1 MQQAQQEV
9 TEIDVEEQKSIDE
22 DRLQKLEAKLL
33 QLQEDLDTTKNKL
46 HNQENKKLPT
56 CPICQSAILDSEE
69 YLVHKVKSCL
79 DVFHAEC
86 LREYVLA

>member
-1 MQQAQQEV
+1 MQQAQEEV
-9 TEIDVEEQKSIDE
+9 TEINVEEEKSKDE

-33 QLQEDLDTTKNKL
+33 QLQEDLDTTKNML
-46 HNQENKKLPT
+46 RSQEKKELPS
-56 CPICQSAILDSEE
+56 CPICQSAILVSQE
-69 YLVHKVKSCL
+69 YLVHKVKSCS